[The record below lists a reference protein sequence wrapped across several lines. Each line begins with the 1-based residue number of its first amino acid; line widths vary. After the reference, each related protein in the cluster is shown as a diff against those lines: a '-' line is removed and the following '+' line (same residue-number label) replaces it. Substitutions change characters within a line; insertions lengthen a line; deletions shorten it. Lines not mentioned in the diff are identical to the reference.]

1 MCYEQYTS
9 GRRERGTRASTRRI
23 RRTAAVC
30 RLGPVEHGKKRKKL
44 RPVNCVP
51 QLHASLL
58 LHTLVFIWCVC
69 VCVCVCILNRY
80 EGEYVD
86 SMQTGYGLM
95 TWADGRRY
103 EGYWVNSK
111 CTGFGTL
118 THKDGRRYEG
128 QYVNDKMQGHGIYVE
143 AKL

>member
-1 MCYEQYTS
+1 MGVVS
-9 GRRERGTRASTRRI
+9 RPGRAGRGGFR
-23 RRTAAVC
+23 
-30 RLGPVEHGKKRKKL
+30 GPVKFAGK
-44 RPVNCVP
+44 
-51 QLHASLL
+51 LL
-58 LHTLVFIWCVC
+58 LAGSVLTNVFAG
-69 VCVCVCILNRY
+69 RY

-128 QYVNDKMQGHGIYVE
+128 KYVNDKMQVRKTRPTGLASDVMAARG
-143 AKL
+143 LSGPPP

>member
-1 MCYEQYTS
+1 MS
-9 GRRERGTRASTRRI
+9 G
-23 RRTAAVC
+23 
-30 RLGPVEHGKKRKKL
+30 
-44 RPVNCVP
+44 
-51 QLHASLL
+51 
-58 LHTLVFIWCVC
+58 
-69 VCVCVCILNRY
+69 RY

-128 QYVNDKMQGHGIYVE
+128 QYVNDKMQVRAPALGECIDGMALSSPLKLVCGTVVPVDATTGARSIYMG
-143 AKL
+143 

>member
-1 MCYEQYTS
+1 
-9 GRRERGTRASTRRI
+9 
-23 RRTAAVC
+23 
-30 RLGPVEHGKKRKKL
+30 
-44 RPVNCVP
+44 
-51 QLHASLL
+51 
-58 LHTLVFIWCVC
+58 VC
-69 VCVCVCILNRY
+69 VCVCRY

-128 QYVNDKMQGHGIYVE
+128 QYFTKPSRFLEGLPESVLEPCTLVE
-143 AKL
+143 APSNELDPVEPQQRLPGEGVRSGEGSFSGNAGLLGGGEEKDAGADASTDRVVREADDLPF